1 MLRFITETDHNDDI
15 PSGDILDTDSTK
27 MILEKHVWGLG
38 IATSIGFSILSF
50 ILTLLI
56 VCCYK
61 FKVKKGI
68 LVNIIFSLVSLSI
81 GSLFGDAV
89 IHIMPEIFNP
99 ESHDHGE
106 EDHSELIEEELPNST
121 VTSALIVTG
130 FLIFFLIEKIFI
142 FGKCHHSHG
151 NDLEGDNS
159 HDNHNS
165 LNFEIKGK
173 NTILLYLN
181 KIKLKLRQ

>member
-1 MLRFITETDHNDDI
+1 MLRLVTETDHNEDTAGSEI
-15 PSGDILDTDSTK
+15 INTDSIK
-27 MILEKHVWGLG
+27 MILQKHVWGLG

-56 VCCYK
+56 VCCYR

-68 LVNIIFSLVSLSI
+68 LINIIFSLVSLSI

-106 EDHSELIEEELPNST
+106 EEHGEMIEEELPNST

-130 FLIFFLIEKIFI
+130 FLVFFIIEKIFI
-142 FGKCHHSHG
+142 LGKCHHSHG
-151 NDLEGDNS
+151 NEFEEENS

-165 LNFEIKGK
+165 FHLNNQGK
-173 NTILLYLN
+173 NIL
-181 KIKLKLRQ
+181 